1 MEAGSPAGTVVLIT
15 RLSRAVYRRVG
26 EDMLGMRLKEF
37 VLLSRLR
44 SSAGEPQKELAE
56 AMMMDA
62 NNLVILLNGLEEHGF
77 ATRERDAHDRRRHL
91 VRITDDGR
99 AALVAAEAAMDST
112 DDDVLGALDAAER
125 AQLRHLLAKALG
137 DDE

>member
-37 VLLSRLR
+37 VALSRLR
-44 SSAGEPQKELAE
+44 SWDAHPQRELGE

-62 NNLVILLNGLEEHGF
+62 NNLVILLNGLEERGF
-77 ATRERDAHDRRRHL
+77 AQRERDPHDRRRHL
-91 VRITDDGR
+91 VRITDEGR
-99 AALVAAEAAMDST
+99 AALIAAEAAMDTT
-112 DDDVLGALDAAER
+112 DDDVLGALDPRER
-125 AQLRHLLAKALG
+125 AQLRDLLAKALG
-137 DDE
+137 DEE